1 MQKLN
6 IETIKKNLP
15 SKEFIRVL
23 GICTGAI
30 IVILIVGSLFGTH
43 SIFNKKS
50 GPLVEANGTVNELLI
65 QDSNTNGIPDWE
77 ESLWGFDPKG
87 DGVANKQG
95 IEQKKLAG
103 NITPSQSNIPLNET
117 DKFSQSLLSTILA
130 LNQSGSLTT
139 ASLAKLS
146 ESVSKEIDVKHS
158 DSTPYILDDLNT
170 VPATAQ
176 SKAAYK
182 KNLKILLDK
191 YADLELGS
199 ELSLILQ
206 GTSQGGEEALPKLTA
221 YAQAYTDI
229 GEKMLKLKTPDNIN
243 LVALDL
249 ANTSA
254 AMGASIP
261 RIQNLYTDA
270 VSGIIGVGDYIKA
283 SNISDVAAKKMKAY
297 LSF

>member
-117 DKFSQSLLSTILA
+117 DKFSQSLLSSCVLYHCLA
-130 LNQSGSLTT
+130 PSF
-139 ASLAKLS
+139 A
-146 ESVSKEIDVKHS
+146 
-158 DSTPYILDDLNT
+158 DLGHGT
-170 VPATAQ
+170 EGG
-176 SKAAYK
+176 AAYN
-182 KNLKILLDK
+182 NLIVFCPVLH
-191 YADLELGS
+191 S
-199 ELSLILQ
+199 
-206 GTSQGGEEALPKLTA
+206 
-221 YAQAYTDI
+221 
-229 GEKMLKLKTPDNIN
+229 
-243 LVALDL
+243 
-249 ANTSA
+249 
-254 AMGASIP
+254 
-261 RIQNLYTDA
+261 
-270 VSGIIGVGDYIKA
+270 
-283 SNISDVAAKKMKAY
+283 
-297 LSF
+297 